1 MVNQAEQQYYLNAI
15 GLPQWRLRRRGDKT
29 DNNAI
34 IYIPSAL
41 AVSDS
46 NMSPTQQEQI
56 PPVETVADDKKVF
69 LSVPKNVSEQIKQH
83 PQQLESEVGPESD
96 LNSLKI
102 STQDSK
108 LLGQTEPGHFNPQ
121 LPKQEKTNIAVQT
134 ELVNQTLTADF
145 SDNLENLSKQVSS
158 CHLCEKR
165 LNAQQS
171 LKTQV
176 LNVSKQTS
184 KTILLLVDEP
194 SIIEYQQGSFLTEQ
208 YQSLLQAIFQGVN
221 LDVTIYISSVLKC
234 LSAENYQPVAQELLK
249 QELNNC
255 LGFLKQELSLI
266 QPDVIVTLGL
276 IQMQSLVEGIEDE
289 AVLEGLIGQSFEVKK
304 SLSKNK
310 SIPIIPTFHPAFL
323 YRNPLFKAKA
333 LQNWITIAK
342 IIEN

>member
-1 MVNQAEQQYYLNAI
+1 MLNQAAQKYYLNAM
-15 GLPQWRLRRRGDKT
+15 GLPQWQLRGRGDKT
-29 DNNAI
+29 DTNAI

-46 NMSPTQQEQI
+46 NMSPTQQEKI
-56 PPVETVADDKKVF
+56 PLVDTVAEDKKTF
-69 LSVPKNVSEQIKQH
+69 LSIRKNVSEQIKQH
-83 PQQLESEVGPESD
+83 PQQLESGSESD
-96 LNSLKI
+96 SNSLI
-102 STQDSK
+102 TSTEDSK
-108 LLGQTEPGHFNPQ
+108 RLKQADPEYFNPQ
-121 LPKQEKTNIAVQT
+121 LPKQEKTYVAVQT
-134 ELVNQTLTADF
+134 EPVNQTLTADF

-158 CHLCEKR
+158 CHLCENR

-184 KTILLLVDEP
+184 KTILLLVNEP

-221 LDVTIYISSVLKC
+221 LDATIYISSVLKC

-276 IQMQSLVEGIEDE
+276 IQMQSLVEGIEVE

-304 SLSKNK
+304 SLNENK
-310 SIPIIPTFHPAFL
+310 AIPIIPTFHPAFL